1 MKTLLHPVAP
11 GLQAIETDL
20 ALDAEP
26 SAAPATHAAPDTPLP
41 LTPTVGDATTQS
53 VIIGTGGNDLLFG
66 TDGDDTIYGGGG
78 GSNVIR
84 GGAGNDE
91 IHGYVNNNLL
101 TGGDGNDIL
110 RIDDNGLPGSN
121 NTLQGEAGDDF
132 LVAGTGD
139 NNRLEG
145 GDGND
150 FITVNGGNN

>member
-66 TDGDDTIYGGGG
+66 TDSATVDDT
-78 GSNVIR
+78 
-84 GGAGNDE
+84 A
-91 IHGYVNNNLL
+91 
-101 TGGDGNDIL
+101 
-110 RIDDNGLPGSN
+110 
-121 NTLQGEAGDDF
+121 TLIIQ
-132 LVAGTGD
+132 TGD
-139 NNRLEG
+139 QP
-145 GDGND
+145 
-150 FITVNGGNN
+150 